1 MYDYD
6 VALIELFTGFDMDYN
21 MNYNM
26 NYNIGYTAI
35 FSWTLITF

>member
-6 VALIELFTGFDMDYN
+6 IALIELFTGFDMDYN
-21 MNYNM
+21 MNYN
-26 NYNIGYTAI
+26 IGYTAN